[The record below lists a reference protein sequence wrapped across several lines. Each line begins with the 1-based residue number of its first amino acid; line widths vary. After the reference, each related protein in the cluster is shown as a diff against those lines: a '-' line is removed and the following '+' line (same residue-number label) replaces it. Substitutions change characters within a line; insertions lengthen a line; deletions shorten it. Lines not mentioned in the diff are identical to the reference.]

1 MPKFCPIPASEYYPN
16 VRTNC
21 LAFAFGIT
29 ERNNFNLDG
38 EKNIVE
44 AFLEAWNRLV
54 GGEIRQ
60 IYSVDEAKQDEYIFK
75 VYGFTPYV
83 ERDPFMGMLVTLQ
96 DFHVVRRELDGTTW
110 VHKPGWNE
118 APTTITTQ
126 EEWDELSKEFGDN
139 FVLFAAKSEG
149 AV

>member
-1 MPKFCPIPASEYYPN
+1 MPKFCPIPAEDYYPE

-21 LAFAFGIT
+21 LAFALGVT
-29 ERNNFNLDG
+29 HADDFNLND
-38 EKNIVE
+38 ELPIAE
-44 AFLEAWNRLV
+44 AFVQAWKRLV

-60 IYSVDEAKQDEYIFK
+60 ILSVDEAEPSEYIFK
-75 VYGFTPYV
+75 VYDYTPFRQWHPFLEYYV
-83 ERDPFMGMLVTLQ
+83 TYK

-118 APTTITTQ
+118 PPAKIN
-126 EEWDELSKEFGDN
+126 SKEDWDDLSEEFGSKY
-139 FVLFAAKSEG
+139 VLFAAKSEG